1 MAKKKYLSYD
11 EGLLKLQ
18 AYCAYQER
26 CHKEVKQKIF
36 DLGIYGEDVDQII
49 ASLIED
55 NFVNEMRFTEMYVGG
70 KFRVKKWG
78 KYKII
83 KELKFRYISEY
94 CIKRAIK
101 SEISDEDYYNTLV
114 QLLEKKE
121 PLIREPN
128 KFKRKAKLAKYIID
142 KGFESPLVWE
152 TIKELFP

>member
-11 EGLLKLQ
+11 EALAKLQ
-18 AYCAYQER
+18 HFCVYQER

-36 DLGIYGEDVDQII
+36 DLGIYGDDVDQII

-55 NFVNEMRFTEMYVGG
+55 NYVNEMRFAEMYVGG
-70 KFRVKKWG
+70 KFRIKKWG
-78 KYKII
+78 KYKIRT
-83 KELKFRYISEY
+83 ELKFRYISEY

-114 QLLEKKE
+114 QILEKKE
-121 PLIREPN
+121 PLINESN
-128 KFKRKAKLAKYIID
+128 KFKRKAKLAKYTID
-142 KGFESPLVWE
+142 KGFESALVWE